1 MKKKSIIFCLCYD
14 ILNEA
19 AINEAVVS
27 FVSEEIQ
34 SQNENFGAIT
44 AEIDSKFCMEV
55 VERDYPGLDIEN
67 LICSV
72 IYSGCIGHINDV
84 VFTALKKLP
93 NYSSEAIIVV
103 ISKNLHDNIGPTH
116 IEDISEKLD
125 NTKLALLTLDD
136 VVPDDF
142 LELIFKNNLTLINR
156 VSNVKQAFEDLRKKH
171 FQ

>member
-67 LICSV
+67 LISSV

-84 VFTALKKLP
+84 VFTALKRLP
-93 NYSSEAIIVV
+93 NYSSEAIIVI